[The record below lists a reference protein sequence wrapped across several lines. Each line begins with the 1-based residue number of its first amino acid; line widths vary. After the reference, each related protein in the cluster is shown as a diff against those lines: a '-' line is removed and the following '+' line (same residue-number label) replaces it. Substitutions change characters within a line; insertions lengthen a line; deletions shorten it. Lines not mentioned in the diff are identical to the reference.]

1 MWGTQIIQ
9 GNGESKLEAKTASC
23 GRLSCLLRLKGGSD
37 GKESTCNVGDPGSIP
52 GLGRSPGGG
61 HGNPLQYY
69 CLENLYGQRSLVGYS
84 QWGCKEPHT
93 TEQLS
98 TAQQHSSCRE
108 TAMLR
113 NKSHHLLK
121 TRIFPHHYQCI
132 LHCHGCSQLCPLLF
146 QHTTAQQRIFTQNDH
161 VALLSFAFH
170 LSMLLT
176 SLLLPSFLAKF
187 PHLLGLP
194 LVVVVFSHSVMFYS
208 FATPHHAPLSWDF
221 PGKNTGVGYHFLLQE
236 IFLTQGSNL

>member
-1 MWGTQIIQ
+1 M
-9 GNGESKLEAKTASC
+9 
-23 GRLSCLLRLKGGSD
+23 
-37 GKESTCNVGDPGSIP
+37 
-52 GLGRSPGGG
+52 
-61 HGNPLQYY
+61 
-69 CLENLYGQRSLVGYS
+69 GYS